1 MKTIGLLGGMSWQ
14 SSVSYYQTINQEVH
28 RRLGGLNSAK
38 LILNSVNFSLI
49 EQLQHRGEWGETARL
64 LSIEA
69 QNIERAGAD
78 CLVIG
83 TNTMHKVADEIQK
96 AIDIP
101 LLHIAD
107 ATAVKLKQDGV
118 ETTGLLGTSFTME
131 QAFYKGRLTDKF
143 GLSVRVP
150 DERGR
155 AMVHSVIYNE
165 LCQGKIEAES
175 KSGYLDV
182 IYGLVE
188 QGAQGIILG
197 CTEIGLLV
205 QQADVE
211 IPLYDTLDIHAK
223 AAVNWALGDC

>member
-1 MKTIGLLGGMSWQ
+1 MS
-14 SSVSYYQTINQEVH
+14 
-28 RRLGGLNSAK
+28 
-38 LILNSVNFSLI
+38 
-49 EQLQHRGEWGETARL
+49 
-64 LSIEA
+64 
-69 QNIERAGAD
+69 
-78 CLVIG
+78 G